1 MAIRYVIDLTDAE
14 RAALREILSKNKVK
28 RSTIIKAY
36 ILLKADRSCG
46 WTNAD
51 IASAYDVSTKKV
63 EQLKKRFVEE
73 GFEAAL
79 YRKPVTNAHR
89 RKITGDEEA
98 HLIALCC
105 SQAPE
110 GQERWTLRMLADK
123 MVELDVIASVSHE
136 TIRRTLK
143 KGELKPWQKKEW
155 CIPPEHDAAFV
166 CQMEEVLDIYKTPYD
181 PQCPQVC
188 VDEMSTQLIGEV
200 RAPLPAEPEKPLR
213 YDTEYKR
220 NGTANIFI
228 AFEPLTGQRQTKVTA
243 QRTKVDWAHFIRE
256 LVDQH
261 YPHVEKI
268 RLVMDNLNTH
278 TKASLYEAFD
288 PPEAK
293 RIADKLEVHYTPKHG
308 SWLNMAEIELSHLSR
323 QCLGGRIAAKTTL
336 INKVQAWNTQR
347 NAKHAKAQWQFTTDD
362 ARVKLS
368 RLYPIV
374 ST

>member
-1 MAIRYVIDLTDAE
+1 
-14 RAALREILSKNKVK
+14 
-28 RSTIIKAY
+28 
-36 ILLKADRSCG
+36 
-46 WTNAD
+46 
-51 IASAYDVSTKKV
+51 
-63 EQLKKRFVEE
+63 
-73 GFEAAL
+73 
-79 YRKPVTNAHR
+79 
-89 RKITGDEEA
+89 
-98 HLIALCC
+98 
-105 SQAPE
+105 
-110 GQERWTLRMLADK
+110 
-123 MVELDVIASVSHE
+123 
-136 TIRRTLK
+136 
-143 KGELKPWQKKEW
+143 
-155 CIPPEHDAAFV
+155 
-166 CQMEEVLDIYKTPYD
+166 MEEVLDIYKTPYD

-188 VDEMSTQLIGEV
+188 VDELSTQLIGEV
-200 RAPLPAEPEKPLR
+200 RAPLPAEPGKPLR

-228 AFEPLTGQRQTKVTA
+228 AFEPLTGQRQTKVTE
-243 QRTKVDWAHFIRE
+243 QRTKVDWAHFIKE

-268 RLVMDNLNTH
+268 CLVMDNLNTH

-293 RIADKLEVHYTPKHG
+293 RIADKLAVHYTPKHG

-323 QCLGGRIAAKTTL
+323 QCLGGRIAAKATL

-347 NAKHAKAQWQFTTDD
+347 NEKHAKAHWQFTTDD